1 MLQPR
6 RRGLAVIKVPNLRRP
21 GPSRDRWL
29 HHRYVAG
36 HASVVD
42 LAAEAGVR
50 SVTIY
55 RWLERAGIP
64 LRPRASA
71 AVTPAVLAELYAA
84 VPSVHRLARET
95 ALSRSTV
102 LDRLAQHGVLA
113 VPTDPRAHRAAASY
127 RSGRSLED
135 VAHEVCASRR
145 KVTLWLRALQVPIR
159 RPGRPT
165 VLAASTRP

>member
-1 MLQPR
+1 MHN
-6 RRGLAVIKVPNLRRP
+6 APNLRRP

-29 HHRYVAG
+29 RRRYLDEL
-36 HASVVD
+36 ASVGE
-42 LAAEAGVR
+42 LADEAGVR

-71 AVTPAVLAELYAA
+71 AVTPARLAELYAA
-84 VPSVHRLARET
+84 APSLHRLARET

-102 LDRLAQHGVLA
+102 LDRLAEHGALA
-113 VPTDPRAHRAAASY
+113 APTDPRAQRAAAGY
-127 RSGRSLED
+127 RDGRSLED
-135 VAHEVCASRR
+135 IAQEVNASRR

-159 RPGRPT
+159 RPGRP
-165 VLAASTRP
+165 AIPAGAPQA